1 MSTELTVRT
10 NYVDADLEYDDSG
23 AGYIDLDLDNDY
35 IIWTKGNSTVKDLM
49 TAEPTAKELNEAS
62 SIIDALADVDVA
74 LCLLMD
80 YSHNVAGAYYTHEV
94 VGMGENKQF
103 VFDFSFDGATASEP
117 QLEAWDDSNHNTT
130 DTHVL
135 GDGTPADSMLKAV
148 ATSSSLPGASWAGS
162 PIAGS
167 DNVLLLNEGNG
178 ALDDLET
185 GETSHE
191 LYANIK
197 ITIPSAYATPS
208 VESFLTSVRFT
219 WN

>member
-1 MSTELTVRT
+1 MTNLNVRT
-10 NYVDADLEYDDSG
+10 NYVDADIAYGETG
-23 AGYIDLDLDNDY
+23 AGYIDMDLTNDY
-35 IIWTKGNSTVKDLM
+35 IIWTKGDDTVKDLM
-49 TAEPTAKELNEAS
+49 TAEPTTKELNNAS
-62 SIIDALADVDVA
+62 TIIDASSDVDVA

-80 YSHNVAGAYYTHEV
+80 YSHNVGGAYYTHEV

-103 VFDFSFDGATASEP
+103 VFVFSFDDATASEP

-135 GDGTPADSMLKAV
+135 GDGTPADSMLKAI
-148 ATSSSLPGASWAGS
+148 ATSTSLPGASWAGS
-162 PIAGS
+162 PIAGA
-167 DNVLLLNEGNG
+167 DNVLLLNEGLG
-178 ALDDLET
+178 ALDDLAT

-197 ITIPSAYATPS
+197 ITIPAGYETPE
-208 VESFLTSVRFT
+208 VVSFVLSTRYT

>member
-1 MSTELTVRT
+1 MTNLTIRT
-10 NYVDADLEYDDSG
+10 NYIDADLEYGESG
-23 AGYIDLDLDNDY
+23 AGYIDLDLDHDY
-35 IIWTKGNSTVKDLM
+35 IIWTKGDATVKDLM
-49 TAEPTAKELNEAS
+49 TAEPTAKELNNAS
-62 SIIDALADVDVA
+62 AIIDASADVDVA

-80 YSHNVAGAYYTHEV
+80 YSHNVGGAYYTHEV

-130 DTHVL
+130 DAHVL
-135 GDGTPADSMLKAV
+135 GNGTPANSMLKAI
-148 ATSSSLPGASWAGS
+148 ATSTSLPGASWAGS
-162 PIAGS
+162 SIAGN

-178 ALDDLET
+178 ALDELAT

-197 ITIPSAYATPS
+197 ITIPAGYATPE
-208 VESFLTSVRFT
+208 VVSFVLSTRFT